1 MFFTFT
7 LIYIQIYFNLLRVG
21 FAFMTQNIKLLL
33 LTFSLFGSLQRKKST
48 KKKQKKPQQ
57 INRPTWHLTGLKKE
71 FYLITKKR
79 KMSVVLFY
87 GFVMHFNIVV
97 SKIDNFFVPC

>member
-33 LTFSLFGSLQRKKST
+33 LTFSLFGSLQRKKKQ
-48 KKKQKKPQQ
+48 KKKQTQKTPTTNKP
-57 INRPTWHLTGLKKE
+57 L
-71 FYLITKKR
+71 YLAFNWIKKR
-79 KMSVVLFY
+79 VLFNY
-87 GFVMHFNIVV
+87 EEKKNERCVILWICNTF
-97 SKIDNFFVPC
+97 